1 MGFSRQ
7 ENGVGCNTLLQ
18 GIFLTQGLNL
28 RLLCLLHWQIEFFTT
43 HATWEAPLSEVTLDN
58 KRAVAQFQGQG
69 KGQV

>member
-7 ENGVGCNTLLQ
+7 EYWSGLPCLPPGDLPDT
-18 GIFLTQGLNL
+18 GIEPAPLFSPALAV
-28 RLLCLLHWQIEFFTT
+28 EFFTT
-43 HATWEAPLSEVTLDN
+43 SATWEAPLSEVTLNN

>member
-7 ENGVGCNTLLQ
+7 ENGVGCHSLLQ

-28 RLLCLLHWQIEFFTT
+28 RLLCLLHWQVEFFTT
-43 HATWEAPLSEVTLDN
+43 RATWEAPLSEVTLDN

-69 KGQV
+69 KGKV